1 MIGGVLLILVVC
13 ILLGEPLYVLIGA
26 VAGWLLLSSGQYGTF
41 AELTSIIELT
51 RKLSDNEVL
60 LAIPFFVLSGAFMAQ
75 GDIAKRLIAAARAV
89 FGWLPGGLAVS
100 AVAACIF
107 FAAISGSSPVTV
119 IAIGSIM
126 YPAMV
131 REGFSERF
139 SGGLVTSA
147 GSLGILIP
155 PSIPMI
161 VYAIIDPMELEDPPN
176 YAIDGEGNGLGLVE
190 LFLAGVGPGILI
202 GGILAIYG
210 VWTGFRTAGTKT
222 TFAFE
227 EVVRSFREGFW
238 SLMLPVIILGGIYS
252 GVFTPTQAAAVSVV
266 YALVVELY
274 VHRSLTWNDLPRI
287 LGESTVLIGSL
298 LIILALAQGFNKYL
312 ELAGVAE
319 HAVEYLLEWELSP
332 FVFLLLVNILLL
344 AVGAF
349 MDILSAILI
358 LVPLLSPIAFQ
369 LGIHPIHLAVIFIVN
384 LEIGYLTPPLGL
396 NLFVAST
403 IFKKSIGEVVR
414 SVLPF
419 IGLMIIGLLMVT
431 YIPAISLGPVALY
444 KGSDPAVGFPERR
457 IGVKANEIPEAIK
470 FLSGVAAQ
478 YEEAEEEEAAAPT
491 EPDRPLTM
499 AELLAQ
505 NRQNM
510 EREAMQALAYETVD
524 DLLTDYMAVY
534 SRRTRLRDLATMR
547 ELGVDMDE
555 LLGEDDDGDPAADN
569 ERRGTDDED
578 DLD

>member
-1 MIGGVLLILVVC
+1 MMLGVLALLVVC

-26 VAGWLLLSSGQYGTF
+26 IAAWLLLSSGQYGTF
-41 AELTSIIELT
+41 AELTSIVELT

-60 LAIPFFVLSGAFMAQ
+60 LAIPFFVLSGALMAQ
-75 GDIAKRLIAAARAV
+75 GDIARRLIATARAV

-100 AVAACIF
+100 SVAACIF

-126 YPAMV
+126 YPAMIK
-131 REGFSERF
+131 EGFSERF

-176 YAIDGEGNGLGLVE
+176 YNIDADGTGLGLVE

-210 VWTGFRTAGTKT
+210 IYTGFRTAGTRSD
-222 TFAFE
+222 FAFE
-227 EVVRSFREGFW
+227 EVLRSFRQGFW

-252 GVFTPTQAAAVSVV
+252 GVFTPTQAAAVSVI
-266 YALVVELY
+266 YALIVEVW
-274 VHRSLTWNDLPRI
+274 VHRSLQVNDLPRI

-319 HAVEYLLEWELSP
+319 EAVEFLLEWELSP
-332 FVFLLLVNILLL
+332 LVFLLLVNLLL
-344 AVGAF
+344 LVVGAF

-403 IFKKSIGEVVR
+403 IFRKSIGEVVR
-414 SVLPF
+414 SMLPF

-444 KGSDPAVGFPERR
+444 RGSDPAVGFPERHV
-457 IGVKANEIPEAIK
+457 GMKTAELPEALK

-478 YEEAEEEEAAAPT
+478 YEDADEEEDDAPP
-491 EPDRPLTM
+491 PDRPLTM
-499 AELLAQ
+499 AELLEQ
-505 NRQNM
+505 NRRNM
-510 EREAMQALAYETVD
+510 ERDAMNELAYDTLEE
-524 DLLTDYMAVY
+524 LLGDYTAVY
-534 SRRTRLRDLATMR
+534 SRRTRLRDLTALR
-547 ELGVDMDE
+547 ELGVDIDE
-555 LLGEDDDGDPAADN
+555 LVGDSD
-569 ERRGTDDED
+569 EDDED
-578 DLD
+578 